1 MANLKFYKSA
11 TAPTDVTEGSIWF
24 NTTKKV
30 LEVKTST
37 DWEVYDGGV
46 KIVDATWTDNNLLT
60 ITKTDG
66 TTLTIDHS
74 DLASATACSNK
85 FKEIETNVAANKTAA
100 EKAQTT
106 ADSKIASVAGSN
118 TVGASTDAN
127 KAVTL
132 SLKTSDKGNVK
143 FTQDTDGLSASV
155 TIPEAT
161 VKSVAA
167 NDKVLALTGT
177 ELSTTLSMS
186 YDTATKKIYLKGID
200 DAVIGEVDAT
210 DFIKDGMVND
220 VKYDN
225 TTHKATISFN
235 TDSGKSDIEVDL
247 TGLVDTY
254 AAGTG
259 LTLTDGTFAVNT
271 TTIATVE
278 SVNAAKTSATTYA
291 DGLKTTIDAYT
302 VNGKAIS
309 TSPTLGGADIIVGGT
324 SYKDQTV
331 AAAIDALAN
340 DVATAKTAGVT
351 SFGGKTGAITLATAE
366 TANGSVNLAM
376 SNNVLGA
383 SIVGLGSAAYTES
396 TAYDAAGTAATKA
409 NAVVGAS
416 TDASTA
422 NTVYGAKKYADE
434 KAAAAVSGI
443 ASTSKS
449 GSSNGVEVSVTTKAG
464 SVSAVSVTAPDFA
477 NTYDAKGA
485 ADTAKSAV
493 IGTAS
498 DTKDSDTVKG
508 AKKYADSVA
517 ANAVSNIA
525 EVTKTGANNDVTVK
539 VTTAGGSVTGVSVT
553 APDCATKIS
562 TAVEAAKTELIGAE
576 GSSADTDTINGAK
589 AYAENLVNDKNV
601 SASGDTYVSATAASN
616 KVTVAATST
625 LTAAVTNANS
635 ALQSVSASG
644 DSYVTASFAAK
655 ASNAQALTVS
665 TKTQAVSTASSS
677 AKGLAEASDVK
688 TYVDNHVATALA
700 WTTFE

>member
-1 MANLKFYKSA
+1 MANLKFFKGA
-11 TAPTDVTEGSIWF
+11 TVPTAATEGAIWF
-24 NTTKKV
+24 NTTDKV

-37 DWEVYDGGV
+37 DWEVYDGGA
-46 KIVDATWTDNNLLT
+46 KLVDASWGTEEGKTKVLT
-60 ITKTDG
+60 ITKSDG
-66 TTLTIDHS
+66 TAVSVDLS
-74 DLASATACSNK
+74 DVASASAVSTRLTTIESNVTAN
-85 FKEIETNVAANKTAA
+85 ATAA
-100 EKAQTT
+100 KNAQTT
-106 ADSKIASVAGSN
+106 ADSKIASVTGNS
-118 TVGASTDAN
+118 TVSASTDAN

-167 NDKVLALTGT
+167 NDKVLALAGT

-186 YDTATKKIYLKGID
+186 YDTAAKKIYLKGVDDVVISEID
-200 DAVIGEVDAT
+200 AAA
-210 DFIKDGMVND
+210 FIKDGMVNS
-220 VKYDN
+220 VTYDN
-225 TTHKATISFN
+225 TTHIATISFN

-247 TGLVDTY
+247 SGLVDTY
-254 AAGTG
+254 EAGTG
-259 LTLTDGTFAVNT
+259 LTLSDGTFAVNT

-278 SVNAAKTSATTYA
+278 SVNAAKTAVTTYA
-291 DGLKTTIDAYT
+291 DDLKTTIDAYT

-309 TSPTLGGADIIVGGT
+309 ASPTLGGADIIVGGT

-340 DVATAKTAGVT
+340 DVATAKAAGVT
-351 SFGGKTGAITLATAE
+351 SFGGKTGAITLATAG
-366 TANGSVNLAM
+366 TANGSVNLTM
-376 SNNVLGA
+376 SNNALGA
-383 SIVGLGSAAYTES
+383 SIVGLGSAAYTDS
-396 TAYDAAGTAATKA
+396 TAYDAAGTATTKA

-443 ASTSKS
+443 ANASKS
-449 GSSNGVEVSVTTKAG
+449 GSSNGVSVSVTTEAG

-477 NTYDAKGA
+477 STYDAKGA

-493 IGTAS
+493 VGTAS

-539 VTTAGGSVTGVSVT
+539 VTTKGGSVTGVSVT

-562 TAVEAAKTELIGAE
+562 TAVAAAKTELIGAE

-601 SASGDTYVSATAASN
+601 TAAGDTYVSATAASN

-625 LTAAVTNANS
+625 LTAAVTAANS
-635 ALQSVSASG
+635 ALQNVSASG
-644 DSYVTASFAAK
+644 DSYVSASFAAK

-688 TYVDNHVATALA
+688 TYVDNHVASALA
-700 WTTFE
+700 